1 MNPVPGTPTDGRLH
15 VGWEWPEVLGF
26 LPWAGAGFLQQGLV
40 AGWLKASGFPSWF
53 GLVCGQTV
61 FLVFVLFGFV
71 RLSRAHG
78 RGFAEVLGCR
88 NPVWPRHV
96 GAGLLAGLAFLPAA
110 YGLQA
115 LVSGLFRMLGFEVP
129 IQNAVEL
136 LIAAGPTGRLGIYLA
151 AGIGAP
157 VAEEILFRGVIF
169 ATIRDSGWPRVA
181 LLGSAIL
188 FGAVHFNLGA
198 LVPLTGFGMLLAL
211 VYDRTGSLLAPIA
224 AHMVFNAAPFV
235 MLLLGV
241 EFAK

>member
-1 MNPVPGTPTDGRLH
+1 MNPSPGTSNEPWTRR
-15 VGWEWPEVLGF
+15 GWDAPEVLGF
-26 LPWAGAGFLQQGLV
+26 LAWAGAGFLQQGLV
-40 AGWLKASGFPSWF
+40 AGWLKSTGFPAWIA
-53 GLVCGQTV
+53 LVCGQSV
-61 FLVFVLFGFV
+61 FLLFVLLGFV
-71 RLSRAHG
+71 RLTHAHG
-78 RGFAEVLGCR
+78 LRTADALGCR
-88 NPVWPRHV
+88 NPLWPRHV

-115 LVSGLFRMLGFEVP
+115 LVSGVLRALGYKVP

-136 LIAAGPTGRLGIYLA
+136 LLAAGPAGRAGIYVA

-169 ATIRDSGWPRVA
+169 ATVRDSGWPRLA
-181 LLGSAIL
+181 LAGSALL
-188 FGAVHFNLGA
+188 FGAVHFNLGS

>member
-1 MNPVPGTPTDGRLH
+1 
-15 VGWEWPEVLGF
+15 LGF
-26 LPWAGAGFLQQGLV
+26 LAWAGAGFLQQGLV
-40 AGWLKASGFPSWF
+40 AGWLKATGFPSWF
-53 GLVCGQTV
+53 GMVCGQLV

-78 RGFAEVLGCR
+78 LGFAEVLGCR
-88 NPVWPRHV
+88 NPLWPRHLGV
-96 GAGLLAGLAFLPAA
+96 GLLAGLAFLPAA

-115 LVSGLFRMLGFEVP
+115 LVSGLFRMLGFDVP

-136 LIAAGPTGRLGIYLA
+136 LLSAGRAGRAGIYVA

-157 VAEEILFRGVIF
+157 VAEEILFRGVVF
-169 ATIRDSGWPRVA
+169 AAIRDAGWPRLA
-181 LLGSAIL
+181 LMGSALL